1 MLVLL
6 SSRLLLINNNFLI
19 LLLVINIAYIYL
31 SGTYLSIG
39 IIGYETLKAL
49 DQIGWR
55 QHTINTAISFPLYE
69 NKMLLV
75 FIYIAS
81 AIIGGALLLFRSYRG
96 KSGDSIL
103 RLFSTLTTISLCKY
117 YRKSAI
123 ITVIASII
131 SYIIAQVFLPQY
143 TFSDTILGL
152 LLLIALLP
160 ILASLTTNNIIVL
173 LVALNASLG
182 LYTPKVL
189 LPLFA
194 MTPVQS
200 TVYLEPSEPFKRERQ
215 QKRICIGRV
224 EAVLVK
230 SPPIVLKL
238 KYGQD
243 TGWGWQNHLEKPA
256 YCLEASISEGGH
268 ILITG
273 MTGSGKSTL
282 ASVIAYNY
290 GDIASVLIIDPH
302 GEYKHRI
309 GHARIID
316 ATQYSVNPLELSG
329 VPPSIRAGEIA
340 QLIASLYRLGP
351 LQQRLL
357 EDAIKSSY
365 EAKGIR
371 DDDPATWAIEPP
383 TLDDVKEV
391 LNRLAVRDSRAAVL
405 VSYLNSL
412 QSAVFRHT
420 TISIQDLLE
429 EKGLIIFDLSKLTT
443 FEQKRLYVE
452 TLLRLLYSHAQ
463 RLGVAERPRLLI
475 IVDEAHIFA
484 PKTSRVNILSKM
496 YTEMRKYGINL
507 LCITQQIL
515 DIDKAIVANSSY
527 IIALRQTEPRE
538 KAYLAKILS
547 GFEEKNR
554 IQAIEETLTNLPQGY
569 AIVRD
574 RRFDEPILIS
584 ILNSTQR
591 VFRDVDKPI

>member
-6 SSRLLLINNNFLI
+6 SSRLLFINNNLLI

-31 SGTYLSIG
+31 SGTYLSVG
-39 IIGYETLKAL
+39 IIGYEAIKVL
-49 DQIGWR
+49 DQVGWR
-55 QHTINTAISFPLYE
+55 QHTISTTISFTLYE
-69 NKMLLV
+69 NKTLLV
-75 FIYIAS
+75 FVYIVS
-81 AIIGGALLLFRSYRG
+81 VIIGVALLLFKSYRG
-96 KSGDSIL
+96 KSEDSIL

-123 ITVIASII
+123 ITVIASMI
-131 SYIIAQVFLPQY
+131 SYIIAQVFLLQY
-143 TFSDTILGL
+143 TLLDTILGL

-160 ILASLTTNNIIVL
+160 ILASLATNGIIAL
-173 LVALNASLG
+173 LIALNASLG
-182 LYTPKVL
+182 LYTPKAL

-194 MTPVQS
+194 MVPIQS
-200 TVYLEPSEPFKRERQ
+200 TIYLESPKREDQ
-215 QKRICIGRV
+215 QKRICIGHV

-238 KYGQD
+238 KYGQGM
-243 TGWGWQNHLEKPA
+243 GWGWQNHLERPV

-282 ASVIAYNY
+282 ASIIAYNY

-340 QLIASLYRLGP
+340 QLISSLYRLGP

-391 LNRLAVRDSRAAVL
+391 LNGLAVRDSRAAVL

-420 TISIQDLLE
+420 AVSIQDLLE
-429 EKGLIIFDLSKLTT
+429 ERGLIIFDLSKLAT

-452 TLLRLLYSHAQ
+452 TLLRLLYSHVQ

-484 PKTSRVNILSKM
+484 PKTSKVNILSKM
-496 YTEMRKYGINL
+496 YAEMRKYGINL
-507 LCITQQIL
+507 LCITQQVL
-515 DIDKAIVANSSY
+515 DIDKTIVANSSY

-554 IQAIEETLTNLPQGY
+554 IQALEETLTNLPQGY

-584 ILNSTQR
+584 VLNSTQ
-591 VFRDVDKPI
+591 KSI

>member
-6 SSRLLLINNNFLI
+6 SSRQPFTNSNLPI
-19 LLLVINIAYIYL
+19 LLLVINITYIYL
-31 SGTYLSIG
+31 SGTYLSVG
-39 IIGYETLKAL
+39 IIGYEVIKVLN
-49 DQIGWR
+49 QVRWR
-55 QHTINTAISFPLYE
+55 QYAFSTTISFTLHE
-69 NKMLLV
+69 NEALLV
-75 FIYIAS
+75 FVYVVS
-81 AIIGGALLLFRSYRG
+81 LIIGVALLLFKNYRG
-96 KSGDSIL
+96 KSEDSIL
-103 RLFSTLTTISLCKY
+103 RLSSTLTTISLCKY

-131 SYIIAQVFLPQY
+131 SYIIAQIFLPQY
-143 TFSDTILGL
+143 TLLDTILGL

-160 ILASLTTNNIIVL
+160 TIASLATNGIIAFL
-173 LVALNASLG
+173 LALNASLG
-182 LYTPKVL
+182 LYTPKAL

-194 MTPVQS
+194 MVPTQS
-200 TVYLEPSEPFKRERQ
+200 TIHFGLSERDGQ
-215 QKRICIGRV
+215 QKRICIGHI

-243 TGWGWQNHLEKPA
+243 TGWGWQNHLERTA

-282 ASVIAYNY
+282 ASIIAYNY
-290 GDIASVLIIDPH
+290 EDIAPVLIIDPH

-309 GHARIID
+309 DHAHIID
-316 ATQYSVNPLELSG
+316 ATQYSVNPLELGG

-371 DDDPATWAIEPP
+371 DDDSATWTIEPP

-391 LNRLAVRDSRAAVL
+391 LDGLAVRDSRAAVL

-412 QSAVFRHT
+412 QSAVFRRT
-420 TISIQDLLE
+420 TVSIQDLLE
-429 EKGLIIFDLSKLTT
+429 GRGLMVFDLSKLAT

-452 TLLRLLYSHAQ
+452 TLLRLLYSHVQ
-463 RLGVAERPRLLI
+463 RLGVAKRPRLLI

-484 PKTSRVNILSKM
+484 PKTSKVNILSKM
-496 YTEMRKYGINL
+496 YAEMRKYGINL
-507 LCITQQIL
+507 LCITQQVL
-515 DIDKAIVANSSY
+515 DIDKTIVANSSY

-538 KAYLAKILS
+538 KSYLARLLS

-554 IQAIEETLTNLPQGY
+554 VQAIEETLANLPQGY
-569 AIVRD
+569 AVVRD
-574 RRFDEPILIS
+574 RRFDEPMLIS
-584 ILNSTQR
+584 VLSSTH
-591 VFRDVDKPI
+591 KSI